1 MYPAL
6 AVLQALRNK
15 VQRPGSL
22 LELET
27 LWVGG
32 KGGME
37 AELVEREAINFAG
50 ISAAG
55 VHGVGLRHLPGNAL
69 QLTRGYRQSRQILA
83 NYHPQALFFTGGYIA
98 VPMALAGRRYASL
111 AFVPD
116 IEPGRALKTIARYAT
131 VIAVSSE
138 ESRAYFRESAKVIV
152 TGYPTRT
159 DLLEWDF
166 ASARQA
172 LALHPDLPT
181 LLVFGGS
188 KGARSINRALNLHL
202 ADLLTEMQVV
212 HISGQLAWA
221 EVSQSKDELPPD
233 LSINYHPHPYLH
245 RRMGAALRT
254 ADLVVA
260 RAGAS
265 TLGEFPMFGLPA
277 ILVPYPHAWQ
287 YQRVNADY
295 LARRGA
301 AVVIEDHALGDQLL
315 AQVQAL
321 MQNPERL
328 TRMGSA
334 MAALAKPE
342 AASQIAELIID
353 LAAYPPGK
361 GRIL

>member
-1 MYPAL
+1 
-6 AVLQALRNK
+6 
-15 VQRPGSL
+15 
-22 LELET
+22 
-27 LWVGG
+27 
-32 KGGME
+32 
-37 AELVEREAINFAG
+37 
-50 ISAAG
+50 
-55 VHGVGLRHLPGNAL
+55 
-69 QLTRGYRQSRQILA
+69 
-83 NYHPQALFFTGGYIA
+83 
-98 VPMALAGRRYASL
+98 
-111 AFVPD
+111 
-116 IEPGRALKTIARYAT
+116 
-131 VIAVSSE
+131 
-138 ESRAYFRESAKVIV
+138 
-152 TGYPTRT
+152 
-159 DLLEWDF
+159 
-166 ASARQA
+166 
-172 LALHPDLPT
+172 
-181 LLVFGGS
+181 
-188 KGARSINRALNLHL
+188 
-202 ADLLTEMQVV
+202 
-212 HISGQLAWA
+212 
-221 EVSQSKDELPPD
+221 
-233 LSINYHPHPYLH
+233 
-245 RRMGAALRT
+245 MGAALRT